1 MDAADRGVKLTP
13 MRRLVIVG
21 AGGHG
26 REIYE
31 LAAVLRDQSG
41 GWELAGFVA
50 DEVPDL
56 SLLDRM
62 GARYL
67 GGLDELSQLDCEFI
81 IGVGD
86 CQTRRRIGD
95 RLQNVRDRAAS
106 LVHPSAVV
114 GRDVVL
120 GRGVVITAGVVVT
133 TNVTLGDHTHLN
145 VRSSVSHDCRLGQF
159 VTVSPGATVCGSVN
173 LADRVYVG
181 AGACLKQGVTVGP
194 DTMIGAGAVVV
205 ADAGPGLTLVGVPAR
220 PR

>member
-1 MDAADRGVKLTP
+1 MDAADRGVRLSA

-26 REIYE
+26 RELYA
-31 LAAVLRDQSG
+31 LATDINDTSG

-50 DEVPDL
+50 DTEPD
-56 SLLDRM
+56 SRLLTAL

-67 GGLDELSQLDCEFI
+67 GEVDELERLDCEYV

-86 CQTRRRIGD
+86 CTARQRLAD
-95 RLQNVRDRAAS
+95 RLSGVGDRAAS

-114 GRDVVL
+114 GRDLVA
-120 GRGVVITAGVVVT
+120 GHGAVITAGVVIT
-133 TNVTLGDHTHLN
+133 TNVVLGEHVHLN
-145 VRSSVSHDCRLGQF
+145 VRSSVSHDCRLGSF
-159 VTVSPGATVCGSVN
+159 VTVSPGATICGSVN

-181 AGACLKQGVTVGP
+181 AGACLRQNLTIGT

-205 ADAGPGLTLVGVPAR
+205 SDAAPGLTLVGVPAR